1 MLKTISVL
9 FLFFS
14 GISAHKFPLITGFFC
29 AYFSLGARFSCTCD
43 LRKEWTALGT
53 SAGATMMK
61 NEEMLWEFR
70 TFWAFFFQ
78 MENRLQHNNL
88 YFVWRTSPALPG
100 HFPKPADHLWL
111 LWNSL
116 FKVWVLPV
124 SVPSVSEIIPAQ
136 QEACF
141 FVVVLLAKVSHLA

>member
-1 MLKTISVL
+1 MKRFTMLKTISVL

-70 TFWAFFFQ
+70 TFWAFFFSDGEQ
-78 MENRLQHNNL
+78 ITTQQ
-88 YFVWRTSPALPG
+88 
-100 HFPKPADHLWL
+100 
-111 LWNSL
+111 SL
-116 FKVWVLPV
+116 FCLENKPSSPRTLSKTCWSLVAFVEFPLQSLSPSCFSALCEWDYPSTARGLFLCGCVV
-124 SVPSVSEIIPAQ
+124 S
-136 QEACF
+136 
-141 FVVVLLAKVSHLA
+141 